1 MRRSGRRSCAGLL
14 IIRLQRKIQ
23 RLCVAH
29 MDGFPHGKLQA
40 CSVNAG
46 WGIRHGDTGHKEF
59 ARAQIV
65 FPHFNGGKSSP
76 ALLASIR
83 KRFGI
88 RRALSCTFHQ
98 IFRLQGINNA
108 VVIGEGT
115 PSGIGVI
122 WPEHGGSLVRVVNLG
137 GIRQPLRI
145 NFRPSMVGPDWQPQP
160 SLFFCFVI

>member
-1 MRRSGRRSCAGLL
+1 
-14 IIRLQRKIQ
+14 
-23 RLCVAH
+23 

-65 FPHFNGGKSSP
+65 FPHFNGGKKFLP
-76 ALLASIR
+76 GLIGFNQEAIWDQACFKLHLFT
-83 KRFGI
+83 KF
-88 RRALSCTFHQ
+88 FD
-98 IFRLQGINNA
+98 FQGINNA

-115 PSGIGVI
+115 PAGIGVI

-145 NFRPSMVGPDWQPQP
+145 NFPTVDGGA
-160 SLFFCFVI
+160 